1 MSTVYLFLMPFFILV
16 IIRSSALSYQ
26 KRPCLC
32 QEPARC
38 RDIMNR
44 WAALGDGRC
53 AACRCAACRC
63 AACRCAACLPV
74 TALPATALPA
84 AALPATAL
92 ELQNDEARGTG
103 CNYDGALVWSSTTAP
118 YAPHD
123 RRRGANALRARAPRP
138 STRRKR
144 LAHARPHD
152 RRRGTNAIRT
162 RAPMTVVAAQPNA
175 IRTRAPRSSSSAA
188 TAT

>member
-16 IIRSSALSYQ
+16 INRSSAVSYQ
-26 KRPCLC
+26 KRPCQC
-32 QEPARC
+32 QEPARY

-44 WAALGDGRC
+44 RAALGDGRC
-53 AACRCAACRC
+53 AACH
-63 AACRCAACLPV
+63 CAACLPV

>member
-44 WAALGDGRC
+44 WTALGY
-53 AACRCAACRC
+53 CRCAACH
-63 AACRCAACLPV
+63 CAACLPV

-152 RRRGTNAIRT
+152 RRRGTNAIGT
-162 RAPMTVVAAQPNA
+162 RAPMTVDAAQPNA
-175 IRTRAPRSSSSAA
+175 IRTRAPRSFLSAA

>member
-1 MSTVYLFLMPFFILV
+1 MTTVYLFLMPFFILV

-38 RDIMNR
+38 RDIMNQ

-53 AACRCAACRC
+53 AACRCAACHC
-63 AACRCAACLPV
+63 AACRPAATLLAAALPV
-74 TALPATALPA
+74 

-152 RRRGTNAIRT
+152 RRRGTNTIRT